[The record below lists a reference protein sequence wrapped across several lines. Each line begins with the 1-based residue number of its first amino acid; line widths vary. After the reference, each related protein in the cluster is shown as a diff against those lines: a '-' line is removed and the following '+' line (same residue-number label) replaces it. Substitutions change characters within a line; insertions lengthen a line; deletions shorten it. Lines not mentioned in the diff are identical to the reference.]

1 MILEKRI
8 ERLEQARPAPRHVH
22 VVFVPG
28 CTVDD
33 EAHNQAVE
41 RKALEA
47 NPPPEGAQ
55 LQIIRFVS
63 AKRMEA
69 TG

>member
-1 MILEKRI
+1 MTLEKRI
-8 ERLEQARPAPRHVH
+8 ERLEQARPVPRRVH

-28 CTVDD
+28 CIV
-33 EAHNQAVE
+33 QAVE
-41 RKALEA
+41 RKAQEA

-63 AKRMEA
+63 AKRTEA
-69 TG
+69 IE